1 VPGLGYH
8 RLHLALRTAEG
19 ERGGEQTLIVAP
31 SRCPDPRAQ
40 LRGRRAF
47 GLTANLYSVRSAR
60 NWGVGDATDLRTLVA
75 FAGAAGAAFVGVNP
89 LHALRNEGG
98 EISPYSPVSR
108 LFRNPLYID
117 VDAVPELADSA
128 EARAAVAGR
137 AFRRE
142 LARLQATTHVD
153 YAAVMRLKSPVLELL
168 HAESARRPSGARR
181 RAYRAYVAAV
191 GDALHRYA
199 VFMAI
204 DEQQRAAGSST
215 GASGRTSCAPPTRRG
230 SRPSPERTR
239 PGWTTTGGC
248 SSCSTSSSRPPP
260 ARRARTGCRWG
271 LYQDL
276 AIGTAPS
283 SGDGWSF
290 PDLFVTGASI
300 GAPPDP
306 LAPQGQNW
314 GLPPLH
320 PLRLAEQGYAYWT
333 ALVRGAVRHAGALRI
348 DHVLGLFRQ
357 FWIPAGASG
366 RDGAYVRVPTRDLLG
381 VLALETARAGALVVG
396 EDLGTVPPEV
406 PPALEEWR
414 VLSSKVFYFEREA
427 GGGFK
432 PARAYPALSLATA
445 NTHDL
450 PTLAGYWLGRDVELR
465 RALGLLPTARA
476 ERAARADRARDREA
490 LVERLVDE
498 GLLDAEAPPPDD
510 VTLRA
515 AVHAFL
521 RRTPA
526 WLVGLSL
533 EDLVGEVEPVNVPG
547 VGPRRLPELDAPPL
561 RAARC
566 ARHRRRRAPRARRR
580 ARLGQVARREPR
592 GTPPRGTDPCPSPAT
607 CPPPPT
613 ASSSAPSS
621 RSTTP
626 ARSSRTSRASA
637 SGSST
642 PPRSSRRDR
651 GARTGTTSSTRA
663 P

>member
-1 VPGLGYH
+1 M
-8 RLHLALRTAEG
+8 
-19 ERGGEQTLIVAP
+19 
-31 SRCPDPRAQ
+31 
-40 LRGRRAF
+40 
-47 GLTANLYSVRSAR
+47 
-60 NWGVGDATDLRTLVA
+60 
-75 FAGAAGAAFVGVNP
+75 
-89 LHALRNEGG
+89 
-98 EISPYSPVSR
+98 PV
-108 LFRNPLYID
+108 
-117 VDAVPELADSA
+117 
-128 EARAAVAGR
+128 
-137 AFRRE
+137 
-142 LARLQATTHVD
+142 
-153 YAAVMRLKSPVLELL
+153 
-168 HAESARRPSGARR
+168 
-181 RAYRAYVAAV
+181 
-191 GDALHRYA
+191 
-199 VFMAI
+199 
-204 DEQQRAAGSST
+204 
-215 GASGRTSCAPPTRRG
+215 
-230 SRPSPERTR
+230 
-239 PGWTTTGGC
+239 
-248 SSCSTSSSRPPP
+248 
-260 ARRARTGCRWG
+260 G

-283 SGDGWSF
+283 SGDDWSF

-547 VGPRRLPELDAPPL
+547 VGPDDYPSWTRRLSAPLEALATDA
-561 RAARC
+561 AV
-566 ARHRRRRAPRARRR
+566 RRA
-580 ARLGQVARREPR
+580 LGVE
-592 GTPPRGTDPCPSPAT
+592 
-607 CPPPPT
+607 
-613 ASSSAPSS
+613 
-621 RSTTP
+621 
-626 ARSSRTSRASA
+626 
-637 SGSST
+637 
-642 PPRSSRRDR
+642 RDWGR
-651 GARTGTTSSTRA
+651 
-663 P
+663 

>member
-1 VPGLGYH
+1 
-8 RLHLALRTAEG
+8 
-19 ERGGEQTLIVAP
+19 
-31 SRCPDPRAQ
+31 
-40 LRGRRAF
+40 
-47 GLTANLYSVRSAR
+47 
-60 NWGVGDATDLRTLVA
+60 VGDATDLRTLVA

-204 DEQQRAAGSST
+204 DEQQRAAGVFNWREWPDELRAPDSPGVAAFT
-215 GASGRTSCAPPTRRG
+215 RAHASRVDYHRWLQFVLDEQLAAAAG
-230 SRPSPERTR
+230 E
-239 PGWTTTGGC
+239 
-248 SSCSTSSSRPPP
+248 
-260 ARRARTGCRWG
+260 ARAHGMPVG

-314 GLPPLH
+314 GLPPIH
-320 PLRLAEQGYAYWT
+320 PLRLAEQGYAYWA

-366 RDGAYVRVPTRDLLG
+366 SDGAYVRVPTRELLG

-414 VLSSKVFYFEREA
+414 VLSSKVFYFERE
-427 GGGFK
+427 GDGEFK
-432 PARAYPALSLATA
+432 AARAYPALSLATA

-450 PTLAGYWLGRDVELR
+450 PTLSGYWRGRDVELR
-465 RALGLLPTARA
+465 RELGLLPTARA
-476 ERAARADRARDREA
+476 ERAARADRARDRTA
-490 LVERLVDE
+490 LVARLVAE
-498 GLLDAEAPPPDD
+498 GLLDAESPPGD
-510 VTLRA
+510 VALRA

-533 EDLVGEVEPVNVPG
+533 DDLVGEVEPVNVPG
-547 VGPRRLPELDAPPL
+547 VGPDDHPSWTRRLSMPL
-561 RAARC
+561 EALAGDRDV
-566 ARHRRRRAPRARRR
+566 RRA
-580 ARLGQVARREPR
+580 LGVE
-592 GTPPRGTDPCPSPAT
+592 
-607 CPPPPT
+607 
-613 ASSSAPSS
+613 
-621 RSTTP
+621 
-626 ARSSRTSRASA
+626 
-637 SGSST
+637 
-642 PPRSSRRDR
+642 RDWA
-651 GARTGTTSSTRA
+651 G
-663 P
+663 